1 MPSLTSVRRRI
12 RPVKN
17 TRPAAKVTKLLSAAN
32 GNMGGRTTHVIPG
45 NGGWVVT
52 REGSGERSTVVY
64 TTQKEAIEVAR
75 EMLNRKAGQIV
86 IHGRDG
92 SIRFED
98 VHALPAVR
106 PSRLKSSLG
115 TQAIK
120 EAVSAVIRKRL
131 AGE

>member
-1 MPSLTSVRRRI
+1 MPSLTSVRPSI
-12 RPVKN
+12 RQVKN
-17 TRPAAKVTKLLSAAN
+17 TRPITKATKALSTTN
-32 GNMGGRTTHVIPG
+32 RNTRGRTTHVIPR
-45 NGGWVVT
+45 NAGWVVT
-52 REGSGERSTVVY
+52 REGPLENSAVVY

-86 IHGRDG
+86 VHGRDG

-98 VHALPAVR
+98 VHALPAVQ

-115 TQAIK
+115 TKAIK

-131 AGE
+131 AGG